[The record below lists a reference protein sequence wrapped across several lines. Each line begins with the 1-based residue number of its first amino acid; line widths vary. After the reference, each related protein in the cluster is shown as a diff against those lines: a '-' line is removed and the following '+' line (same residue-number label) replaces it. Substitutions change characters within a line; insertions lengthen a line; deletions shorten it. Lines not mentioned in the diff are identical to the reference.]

1 MRNARAVAAWIC
13 RSMASSVGED
23 AATYD
28 LLRDE
33 LVQHYQPQSI
43 LQWMDIKHLQDAI
56 WEIFRLN
63 RMKSAVINCDRKAAL
78 KSHDDALSI

>member
-1 MRNARAVAAWIC
+1 MKKSAHASLPQVLLGLMEERNII
-13 RSMASSVGED
+13 VGED

-43 LQWMDIKHLQDAI
+43 LRWMDIKHLQDAI

-63 RMKSAVINCDRKAAL
+63 RMKSAVVNCDRKAAR
-78 KSHDDALSI
+78 AIG